1 MNGRTEQAGQGVGE
15 ALGEQVAQWGG
26 KRREILLTATKE
38 SEK

>member
-1 MNGRTEQAGQGVGE
+1 MEGLNRVVRVVVR